1 MIDIKEGID
10 YNFVERTESELYSI
24 RLLTGGWAGVIY
36 TYGRVS
42 IKEDPAND
50 RAVLSFDY
58 RIEDTEGTAHTAD
71 GLNADIRFKNTIGD
85 ILANI
90 LSNSD
95 IKIGKDGIKSTDG
108 NHKGTDTR

>member
-1 MIDIKEGID
+1 MIDYKEKID
-10 YNFVERTESELYSI
+10 YNFVERAESDFYSI

-36 TYGRVS
+36 TYGRVR
-42 IKEDPAND
+42 IKEDPAAD

-58 RIEDTEGTAHTAD
+58 RIEDTEGTIH
-71 GLNADIRFKNTIGD
+71 NAQSLQSDVRFKNMIGD

-95 IKIGKDGIKSTDG
+95 IQIGKDGTKSTDD
-108 NHKGTDTR
+108 NSKGANS

>member
-1 MIDIKEGID
+1 MIDITEGID
-10 YNFVERTESELYSI
+10 YNFVERADSDFYSI

-42 IKEDPAND
+42 IKEDPARD
-50 RAVLSFDY
+50 CAVLSFDY
-58 RIEDTEGTAHTAD
+58 RIEDTEGTTHTAERLQSD
-71 GLNADIRFKNTIGD
+71 VRFKNMIGD

-95 IKIGKDGIKSTDG
+95 IQIGKDGTESTD
-108 NHKGTDTR
+108 NNSKGTNS